1 MKRQMLAAFV
11 IGVIAVAT
19 GSVGRAVDNQPQ
31 TEAQDVKVLAEQS
44 GCLKCH
50 AIDKKV
56 IGPAFRDIAA
66 KYKND
71 PRARETLREKVK
83 KGGKGN
89 WTEVTG
95 GVLMPPHSALLPEP
109 LIAQLVDWVLSR

>member
-1 MKRQMLAAFV
+1 MKRRMLSAFV
-11 IGVIAVAT
+11 IGVMAVAA
-19 GSVGRAVDNQPQ
+19 GSAGAPANQPR
-31 TEAQDVKVLAEQS
+31 TKAQDIKVLAEQS
-44 GCLKCH
+44 ACLKCH